1 MFLSLSEK
9 FVFLGNRKAASTSME
24 RFLRLR
30 CEVCAS
36 GGPELSD
43 GRSSKH
49 MTYAEWLSNYQD
61 FLKNIRRTPEQFLV
75 FGIIRDPFDRL
86 VSSYSFRNRH
96 AAEPRSPDEFLAALA
111 SHTDTSLDPDKFR
124 QKNFFADENGAVGP
138 NFLIRLEHQEE
149 DLNRLHDETGLDLRG
164 ALAEQHNQVEA
175 NNFDVKLPALRE
187 WLDEFLETDRKFYE
201 SSGGR
206 LLKPVEPAK
215 DINVSHAM
223 RIMLRTNPTDLATTF
238 LYNLRVRQV
247 MEKKPHVMRVLKVA
261 RNATGKPKHKKAT
274 ANPSTSGKSDAKS

>member
-49 MTYAEWLSNYQD
+49 MTYTEWLSNYQD
-61 FLKNIRRTPEQFLV
+61 LLKNIRRSPEHFLI
-75 FGIIRDPFDRL
+75 FGIIRDPLARL

-111 SHTDTSLDPDKFR
+111 SHTDTRLDPDKFC
-124 QKNFFADENGAVGP
+124 QKNFFADENGSIGP

-149 DLNRLHDETGLDLRG
+149 DLKRLHDETGLDLRG
-164 ALAEQHNQVEA
+164 AFAEQHNKIEAVE
-175 NNFDVKLPALRE
+175 FDVKLPALRN
-187 WLDEFLETDRKFYE
+187 WLEEFLEVDRQFYE

-206 LLKPVEPAK
+206 LLKPVEPSK

-238 LYNLRVRQV
+238 LYNLRVRQA
-247 MEKKPHVMRVLKVA
+247 MDKKPHVMRVLKVA
-261 RNATGKPKHKKAT
+261 RNATASAKAKG
-274 ANPSTSGKSDAKS
+274 ASKRSKAEK